1 MDGQAITFDFHN
13 TLVAC
18 PEWFDLEVKH
28 LPSSFLGW
36 WASAASGEPFPEE
49 VQVDA
54 DARYRQLRREIMDHG
69 NELTAEASL
78 EAVFTAMGIAVPD
91 CDVAAGI
98 EALMRGALAGASPI
112 AGAVDT
118 VHAIHR
124 AGVTIGVVSSAVY
137 HPFLEWALDAF
148 GVLPA
153 IRAIV
158 TSASVGFYKSRPEIY
173 ELAAA
178 AIDADPAHVVHV
190 GDSLRFDVGGASRA
204 GMGTVWLQHEQ
215 AASADQTIVPDLT
228 LRTLEG
234 SAPKILRLLE
244 RRANGREPARG
255 HA

>member
-1 MDGQAITFDFHN
+1 
-13 TLVAC
+13 
-18 PEWFDLEVKH
+18 
-28 LPSSFLGW
+28 
-36 WASAASGEPFPEE
+36 
-49 VQVDA
+49 
-54 DARYRQLRREIMDHG
+54 
-69 NELTAEASL
+69 L

-91 CDVAAGI
+91 RDVAAGI
-98 EALMRGALAGASPI
+98 EALMRGALAGASPTP
-112 AGAVDT
+112 GAVDT
-118 VHAIHR
+118 IHAIDR

-153 IRAIV
+153 IRAII

-178 AIDADPAHVVHV
+178 AIDADPVRVVHV

-215 AASADQTIVPDLT
+215 TASADQTIVPDLT

-234 SAPKILRLLE
+234 SAPQILRLLE
-244 RRANGREPARG
+244 RRVNGREPARG